1 MPAMPP
7 EQMLRMLKKAARIA
21 GSQLR
26 VEQKKMYQAMAA
38 TTEQMMHEIAEL
50 KARLPKEDIS
60 NSENS
65 HDH

>member
-7 EQMLRMLKKAARIA
+7 EQMLKMLKKAARIA

-26 VEQKKMYQAMAA
+26 VEQKKMYQAMVS

-50 KARLPKEDIS
+50 KARLP
-60 NSENS
+60 ENPTPP
-65 HDH
+65 HTEN

>member
-1 MPAMPP
+1 MPTMPP

-38 TTEQMMHEIAEL
+38 TTEQMMHEIAKL
-50 KARLPKEDIS
+50 KAEQ
-60 NSENS
+60 
-65 HDH
+65 